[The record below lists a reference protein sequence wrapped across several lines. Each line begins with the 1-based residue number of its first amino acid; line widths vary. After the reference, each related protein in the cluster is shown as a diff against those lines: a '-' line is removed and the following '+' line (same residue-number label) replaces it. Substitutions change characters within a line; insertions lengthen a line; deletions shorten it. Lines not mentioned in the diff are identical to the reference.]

1 MSYLLPST
9 SAVPSPFLPKPLR
22 LVRRS
27 GDERSRLVF
36 AEDVVS
42 GTIVTA
48 VDAAEARDGGFPNEE
63 IFQSLNEAENSVIS
77 DLVGST
83 STIGLHLK
91 VYVYDI
97 HRLMQEYIASH
108 SSFKQ

>member
-1 MSYLLPST
+1 M
-9 SAVPSPFLPKPLR
+9 
-22 LVRRS
+22 
-27 GDERSRLVF
+27 
-36 AEDVVS
+36 S

-91 VYVYDI
+91 DI
-97 HRLMQEYIASH
+97 GLMQEYIASH
-108 SSFKQ
+108 SSFNLDFG